1 MDRYLIPDVNFIL
14 EPLHPFDAPVNRMT
28 FFDLFK
34 THRPPLIQQ
43 CLDDM
48 NVMLETTHEM
58 FDAASAHLLDNEP
71 LGVDPEAQ
79 DAVVNEKEQAIRR
92 AVLEHVVIDPQH
104 DLVFS
109 LVLVSIVQDA
119 ERIGDLAKTM
129 AETAALARRP
139 RTGANVEALRD
150 IRDHVGG
157 MFETTRQ
164 AFIEG
169 DAERAHRVMDDSRTT
184 KARVTTF
191 LENLAGQ
198 AALSGNEALVLG
210 IAARVIGRTSSHL
223 SNLASSVVLPFDLL
237 RRDDESI

>member
-1 MDRYLIPDVNFIL
+1 MVIL
-14 EPLHPFDAPVNRMT
+14 EPVRPFDAPVDRMT

-43 CLDDM
+43 SLDDM

-58 FDAASAHLLDNEP
+58 FDAASAHLLDNAP
-71 LGVDPEAQ
+71 LGIDIQ
-79 DAVVNEKEQAIRR
+79 TKDAVVNEKEQAIRR
-92 AVLEHVVIDPQH
+92 AVLEHVVIDPER

-119 ERIGDLAKTM
+119 ERVGDLAKTL
-129 AETAALARRP
+129 AETAGLARQP
-139 RTGANVEALRD
+139 RTGANVEALRR
-150 IRDHVGG
+150 IRDHVAG
-157 MFETTRQ
+157 MFDMARQ

-169 DAERAHRVMDDSRTT
+169 DAERAQQVMDDSRAT
-184 KARVTTF
+184 KARVVAF
-191 LENLAGQ
+191 LESLAGQ
-198 AALSGNEALVLG
+198 ADLSGNEALVLG
-210 IAARVIGRTSSHL
+210 IAARVMGRTSSHL